1 MPHIRRQQVAGQVS
15 KRTSRLT
22 WIGFQKMPDKTRIF
36 LQTYKVPAFRVERGK
51 REGEIVVVLQNT
63 MIGAYNFR
71 RLMDARW
78 IPRSIYG
85 IRSWR
90 RGKDTYVSIQT
101 RSQVEFSL
109 SVQGNYLML
118 DFDDKAIEQYFFDK
132 QKTVYDDPNTQNEL
146 RGAD

>member
-1 MPHIRRQQVAGQVS
+1 
-15 KRTSRLT
+15 
-22 WIGFQKMPDKTRIF
+22 
-36 LQTYKVPAFRVERGK
+36 
-51 REGEIVVVLQNT
+51 